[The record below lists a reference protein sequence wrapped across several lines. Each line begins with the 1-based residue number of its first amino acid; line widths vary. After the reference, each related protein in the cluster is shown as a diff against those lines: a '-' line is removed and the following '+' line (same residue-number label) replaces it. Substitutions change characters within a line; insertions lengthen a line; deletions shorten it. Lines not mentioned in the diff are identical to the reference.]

1 MNILFLNHKKKQ
13 CGVYQYGLRIYNIIK
28 FTKDINYEYYELDS
42 VEEYNNISSQ
52 KNYYAIIYN
61 YHTVTMNWLN
71 SNNIIK
77 NILSIVIPHE
87 VPATFFNIT
96 CDIDPDAVE
105 TNIHYSLPRPIYENI
120 DEILSNIN
128 YSSEENKNF
137 INLHT
142 NENLPIFGSFSFGF
156 EFKGFDK
163 IVKLINE
170 NYDDAVI
177 KFIIPTA
184 DYCPT
189 SFQINENLR
198 SKCLSLN
205 IKSGIKLLISHAF
218 FSNEEILKF
227 LNNNTMNIFLYDKL
241 DGRGISSAIDYAIS
255 INKPIGISDSYMFRN
270 IYSDE
275 ICLYKTSIVN
285 CLNNSVNYCHK
296 YLEKY
301 SNEHLRNKFKNI
313 FTSRL

>member
-1 MNILFLNHKKKQ
+1 MNVLFLNHKKKQ
-13 CGVYQYGLRIYNIIK
+13 CGVYQYGLRIYNILK
-28 FTKDINYEYYELDS
+28 LTKDINYEYYELDC
-42 VEEYNNISSQ
+42 VEEYNYITSKN
-52 KNYYAIIYN
+52 NYYAIIYN
-61 YHTVTMNWLN
+61 YHVATMSWLN
-71 SNNIIK
+71 ANNIRK
-77 NILSIVIPHE
+77 DILSVAIPHE
-87 VPATFFNIT
+87 ISVSFFNIT
-96 CDIDPDAVE
+96 CNIDPDAVE
-105 TNIHYSLPRPIYENI
+105 TNNHYSLPRPIFENI
-120 DEILSNIN
+120 EEIFSNIN

-142 NENLPIFGSFSFGF
+142 NENLHIFGSFGFGF

-163 IVKLINE
+163 IVKLIND
-170 NYDDAVI
+170 NYDNAVI

-184 DYCPT
+184 DFCN
-189 SFQINENLR
+189 SSNENNKNLS

-205 IKSGIKLLISHAF
+205 IKPGIKLLISHAF

-227 LNNNTMNIFLYDKL
+227 LSLNTMNIFLYDKL

-255 INKPIGISDSYMFRN
+255 VKKPIGISDSYMFRN

-285 CLNNSVNYCHK
+285 CLNNSVNYCNK

-301 SNEHLRNKFKNI
+301 SNENLRNKFKNI
-313 FTSRL
+313 LKL

>member
-1 MNILFLNHKKKQ
+1 MNVLFLNHKKKQ
-13 CGVYQYGLRIYNIIK
+13 CGVYQYGLRIYNILK
-28 FTKDINYEYYELDS
+28 LTKDINYEYYELDC
-42 VEEYNNISSQ
+42 VEEYNYITSKN
-52 KNYYAIIYN
+52 NYYAIIYN
-61 YHTVTMNWLN
+61 YHVATMSWLN
-71 SNNIIK
+71 KNNIRK
-77 NILSIVIPHE
+77 DILSVAIPHE
-87 VPATFFNIT
+87 ISVSFFNIT

-105 TNIHYSLPRPIYENI
+105 TNIHYPLPRPIFENI
-120 DEILSNIN
+120 EEILSNIN

-142 NENLPIFGSFSFGF
+142 NENLHIFGSFGFGF

-163 IVKLINE
+163 IVKLIND

-184 DYCPT
+184 DFCN
-189 SFQINENLR
+189 SSNENNKNLS

-205 IKSGIKLLISHAF
+205 IKPGIKLLISHAF

-227 LNNNTMNIFLYDKL
+227 LSLNTMNIFLYDKL

-255 INKPIGISDSYMFRN
+255 VKKPIGISDSYMFRN
-270 IYSDE
+270 IYSNE
-275 ICLYKTSIVN
+275 VSIYETTIEN
-285 CLNNSVNYCHK
+285 CMKNSVNYCNK

-301 SNEHLRNKFKNI
+301 SNKNLRNKFKNI
-313 FTSRL
+313 LKL